1 MGQPWSQPGTMAR
14 VVAWRALAVAVNV
27 ATSLLS
33 AAILGPAG
41 RGAQAALVIAPTFL
55 GGLASLGLHGALIYH
70 LKADPA
76 RARTLLGNGI
86 VLTFCAGCLAVAA
99 GWVAAPWW
107 LRRYDAHTIAV
118 GRGLLLV
125 TPMIVMGWTL
135 SGAAEA
141 HGWFGLVNGVLY
153 LQSLLA
159 LALLGALA
167 AAHRLTPASAACAYL
182 LPQIPTF
189 LYIFAR
195 IVRRLRP
202 VFRPQR
208 DLAARL
214 LRYGVRLAGVDIL
227 GTLAGFTDQIVV
239 VAVLPAAMVG
249 TYAVA
254 LGSARLLGVVQ
265 TGIAS
270 VLFPS
275 VAARE
280 TAAIVAM
287 VAAIFRIALPLFAA
301 IAGALALAGPTLLLL
316 AYGDGFAPAI
326 LPFRVLLLAMVV
338 ESGARIL
345 YQIPAGAGRPDIVTL
360 CEAAAVSVLLL
371 AMLALVPL
379 LAIFGAALAVLAAA
393 MLRLAGAVAA
403 IQLLHIKLPRLLP
416 GRADVRLVRAWA
428 SRTRVPSAAPLE
440 AGQ

>member
-1 MGQPWSQPGTMAR
+1 MAR

-33 AAILGPAG
+33 AAVLGPAG
-41 RGAQAALVIAPTFL
+41 RGAQAALVVAPTFL

-76 RARTLLGNGI
+76 RGRELLGNGI
-86 VLTFCAGCLAVAA
+86 VLTFCAGCLAVAV
-99 GWVAAPWW
+99 GWAAAPYW
-107 LRRYDAHTIAV
+107 LRQYDAPTIAA
-118 GRGLLLV
+118 GRWLLLV
-125 TPMIVMGWTL
+125 TPAIVMGWTL

-153 LQSLLA
+153 LQSLTT

-167 AAHRLTPASAACAYL
+167 AAHRLTPAHAACAYL

-189 LYIFAR
+189 LYVFAR
-195 IVRRLRP
+195 IVGRLRP
-202 VFRPQR
+202 VFRPSR
-208 DLAARL
+208 DLAVRL

-227 GTLAGFTDQIVV
+227 GTLAGFLDQIVV

-265 TGIAS
+265 AGIAS

-280 TAAIVAM
+280 TAAIVAT

-345 YQIPAGAGRPDIVTL
+345 YQIPAGAGRPEVVTL

-371 AMLALVPL
+371 AMLALVPP
-379 LAIFGAALAVLAAA
+379 LATRGAAVAVLCAA
-393 MLRLAGAVAA
+393 MVRLAGAVAA
-403 IQLLHIKLPRLLP
+403 IKWLRTPLPRLLP
-416 GRADVRLVRAWA
+416 GAADLRLVRTWA
-428 SRTRVPSAAPLE
+428 SPLE
-440 AGQ
+440 AGR